1 MALTSNVTVPIQSWV
16 TIGGGGGGTG
26 AYSIGG
32 GGGTGAYSIGAS
44 SFSNAY
50 TTGTY
55 SHTATATATVTDD
68 LTISRPG
75 KSTIKVGESLDM
87 LMERLLVIEANFQKM
102 EKYPAL
108 KEAYNNY
115 KLIEALVSG
124 EDNEDAV

>member
-16 TIGGGGGGTG
+16 TVGGGGGG
-26 AYSIGG
+26 AAS
-32 GGGTGAYSIGAS
+32 YSIGAS

-55 SHTATATATVTDD
+55 SHTATATVTDD

-75 KSTIKVGESLDM
+75 KSTIKVGESLDI